1 VSFFIIWDIRFTS
14 EGSSALPAALPWQM
28 LQAIIY
34 QILAL
39 QIFVKDYKVLDYC
52 LKCGISMTNSKKQ
65 YRKMGFSRSG
75 FSPTFPWPV

>member
-1 VSFFIIWDIRFTS
+1 
-14 EGSSALPAALPWQM
+14 M